1 MSITGILIILGC
13 LVAGYWIVSS
23 VMGSGVDVM
32 EEGRKAEARQQSQ
45 RTATAPP
52 SAPGR
57 GKQPE
62 LPKDAPMPDWYI
74 VLDVPPDASARDI
87 QAAMKRRL
95 AQAVASGDTMAA
107 ARIARAG
114 AFGLQNFSRTPNR

>member
-13 LVAGYWIVSS
+13 LAAGYWIVSS

-32 EEGRKAEARQQSQ
+32 EEGRKAEARRQSPPPATTD
-45 RTATAPP
+45 RTHQPALP
-52 SAPGR
+52 SN
-57 GKQPE
+57 
-62 LPKDAPMPDWYI
+62 APMPDWYI
-74 VLDVPPDASARDI
+74 VLDVPPDASAREI

-95 AQAVASGDTMAA
+95 AQAEASGDTMAA

-114 AFGLQNFSRTPNR
+114 AFGLQNFSRTPTR